1 MRSRLGAG
9 EGRRGCCPELL
20 CPSRLG
26 LGQSGRSSG
35 KEEGWC
41 SRMRAQL
48 VDMGEGKARGEDA
61 TPWEVARRR
70 EACWVLG
77 CRLRGQRELV
87 GGWGGR
93 SGKGGSVV
101 R

>member
-20 CPSRLG
+20 CPSRPG
-26 LGQSGRSSG
+26 LGQGGRSSG

-48 VDMGEGKARGEDA
+48 VDMGEGKARQ
-61 TPWEVARRR
+61 EVRMPFPGRSHA
-70 EACWVLG
+70 
-77 CRLRGQRELV
+77 
-87 GGWGGR
+87 GGR
-93 SGKGGSVV
+93 HAGCWGAG
-101 R
+101 

>member
-1 MRSRLGAG
+1 MFKNEGPASGH
-9 EGRRGCCPELL
+9 GRR
-20 CPSRLG
+20 
-26 LGQSGRSSG
+26 
-35 KEEGWC
+35 
-41 SRMRAQL
+41 
-48 VDMGEGKARGEDA
+48 EGKARGEDA
-61 TPWEVARRR
+61 IPWEVARRR

-93 SGKGGSVV
+93 SGKGGSAV